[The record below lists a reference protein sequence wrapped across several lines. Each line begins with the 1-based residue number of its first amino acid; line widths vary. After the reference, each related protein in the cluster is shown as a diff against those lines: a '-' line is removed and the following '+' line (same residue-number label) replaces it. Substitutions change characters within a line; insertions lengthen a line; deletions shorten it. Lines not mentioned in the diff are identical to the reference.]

1 MKSSRRP
8 QPRQVWLSL
17 PKVARRLGLTGET
30 ALALIKTGEL
40 PATLVGGRG
49 WFVRLDDVDAFQIRQ
64 QQPRGAA

>member
-40 PATLVGGRG
+40 PATLVGGAR
-49 WFVRLDDVDAFQIRQ
+49 WFVLLSDLDAYQMIRR
-64 QQPRGAA
+64 QPRGAA